1 MNIEGLS
8 DHELHYIL
16 LGTAPEAINRPY
28 WAVKVADTGDPAKD
42 WISEAHPKV
51 DLVNATVRNTDWTRD
66 VVHPGHC
73 ATIKDLWLFCPSNRL
88 SPSGN
93 TAHIPIHEPNTAF
106 EMKVGSLMSN
116 VATSERHLHAMLV
129 GRVNDRKSGEA
140 VCFIWD
146 EDYGVMWEPW
156 MTNVRPPGMGTWREG
171 IAPLHGLNYN
181 EIGLVL

>member
-8 DHELHYIL
+8 DRELHYIL

-28 WAVKVADTGDPAKD
+28 WAVKVAETGDPAKD

-51 DLVNATVRNTDWTRD
+51 DLVNATVRSTDWTRD
-66 VVHPGHC
+66 VVHPGHS
-73 ATIKDLWLFCPSNRL
+73 ATIKDLWLFCPPNRL
-88 SPSGN
+88 SPGGN

-116 VATSERHLHAMLV
+116 LATSERHMHAMLV

-140 VCFIWD
+140 VVFIWD

-156 MTNVRPPGMGTWREG
+156 HTNVRPPGMGTWREG

-181 EIGLVL
+181 EIGLVM